1 MEKIRIRDKHPGSAT
16 LFFAFTACVQ
26 YKCNTFYPLI
36 ACAQYFATFSL
47 GLRGAS
53 LTSTAYDR
61 ITEADAAILDED
73 IVKYRMVKKKGY
85 VRLTTSLGLLF
96 KRFSGTLTKCL
107 VSKRFV
113 GVPFF
118 YRVALVQAKA
128 YHHIYYLLLYTVLL
142 LYLVSLV

>member
-1 MEKIRIRDKHPGSAT
+1 MDPRIRIRIHPKMSWIRNT
-16 LFFAFTACVQ
+16 EN
-26 YKCNTFYPLI
+26 NTFHPLI
-36 ACAQYFATFSL
+36 ACAQYFATLSL

-96 KRFSGTLTKCL
+96 ERFLCGQTFSIEILFHSSIGCTLLIHKQNHTI
-107 VSKRFV
+107 VSTTYY
-113 GVPFF
+113 
-118 YRVALVQAKA
+118 YR
-128 YHHIYYLLLYTVLL
+128 I
-142 LYLVSLV
+142 